1 MSKFQLLSIDRDPIF
16 RLGLLVAIEQY
27 PDLQV
32 VADVSTGTEALQVL
46 ETRSIDS
53 GAVKKPADL
62 VILAV
67 ERVNLRSAQIE
78 ALAVCRELKSL
89 YPNLPLLLLGGP
101 LTPELWAQ
109 VQAAGA
115 NGYCPKGRDIS
126 QTIEAIRAVA
136 SGSTYWPADA
146 AANSEIE
153 LDSTAVQTIEN
164 SPENAEDNADCQ
176 TVDTPVHQKILAYF
190 CLSGIREIDAALA
203 VVKADLQEVRAADP
217 TDLASILD
225 GVVLSGRRR
234 ELLAAR
240 WIVSQLLFDGRGQ
253 FGNGFNGFNG
263 FNGSSLREEVGG
275 KKEEEE
281 GPSASLRVKRRK
293 TAEGRGE
300 NWLNNSQL
308 QVANSQVSGESLA
321 VASDW
326 QGSLFDS
333 VAAKLQLDL
342 VNLTGVP
349 LEIDILRSTKQ
360 RELMISILRK
370 LRELLE
376 ELRFSQ
382 VQPTQLSEKMP
393 AILRDLWE
401 ATIIDFFGRYY
412 TLPMGENLVVDSSQT
427 SLKLPEIQ
435 GEIAAN
441 LLGGSGVEVVPVLLA
456 DETAV
461 ATEILEKIPMTVDLF
476 AHLLFEIPLRVDNI
490 SCVAGSPQA
499 MQRAEALLE
508 NLAIQVASGVVQPL
522 LNNFADIEEI
532 KQSFYDGKLISTREI
547 ERFRNNL
554 SWRYR
559 WDSYFVEPKAIFESR
574 FWLFVLRDSGI
585 KIISIYAPRNLEL
598 AQLSGWQLALTLVL
612 ETRDAIAPRVRAVV
626 SLLGAAVV
634 YVLTQVIGRG
644 IGLIGRGIIQGIG
657 NSLQDTKFG
666 KNG

>member
-1 MSKFQLLSIDRDPIF
+1 MSNLQLLSIDRDPIF
-16 RLGLLVAIEQY
+16 RLGLRVACEQY

-46 ETRSIDS
+46 EARSIDS
-53 GAVKKPADL
+53 GAANQPADL
-62 VILAV
+62 VILGF
-67 ERVNLRSAQIE
+67 ETVNVRSGQIE
-78 ALAVCRELKSL
+78 ALAVGRELKSL

-101 LTPELWAQ
+101 LTPDLLAQ

-126 QTIEAIRAVA
+126 QTIAAIRAVA
-136 SGSTYWPADA
+136 SGRTYWPADA
-146 AANSEIE
+146 TANSEIE
-153 LDSTAVQTIEN
+153 LNSTVVETIEN
-164 SPENAEDNADCQ
+164 SAANAEENADYQ

-190 CLSGIREIDAALA
+190 CLSGLREIDAALA
-203 VVKADLQEVRAADP
+203 VVKADLLLVRAAAP
-217 TDLASILD
+217 TDLPSILD

-240 WIVSQLLFDGRGQ
+240 WIVSHLLF
-253 FGNGFNGFNG
+253 
-263 FNGSSLREEVGG
+263 
-275 KKEEEE
+275 
-281 GPSASLRVKRRK
+281 
-293 TAEGRGE
+293 EGRGE
-300 NWLNNSQL
+300 KEEEKWKSEEGRGEKAEAEGRRENLLNNSQL
-308 QVANSQVSGESLA
+308 QVANYQVAAESLA

-326 QGSLFDS
+326 QRSLFDS
-333 VAAKLQLDL
+333 VATKLQLDL

-349 LEIDILRSTKQ
+349 LEIDILRSTKK
-360 RELMISILRK
+360 RELINSILRK
-370 LRELLE
+370 LRDLLE
-376 ELRFSQ
+376 ELRLGQ
-382 VQPTQLSEKMP
+382 VQQTQLSEKMP

-412 TLPMGENLVVDSSQT
+412 TLQTGENLVFDGSQT
-427 SLKLPEIQ
+427 SLKLLESQ
-435 GEIAAN
+435 GVSAADIFA
-441 LLGGSGVEVVPVLLA
+441 GSGVEVVPVLLA
-456 DETAV
+456 DEKAV
-461 ATEILEKIPMTVDLF
+461 AAEILDKIPMTVDLF
-476 AHLLFEIPLRVDNI
+476 AHLLFEIPLTVDNI
-490 SCVAGSPQA
+490 SCVAGSPQG

-508 NLAIQVASGVVQPL
+508 NLAVQVASGVVQPL
-522 LNNFADIEEI
+522 LNNFANIEEI

-574 FWLFVLRDSGI
+574 FWLFVLGDSGI
-585 KIISIYAPRNLEL
+585 KRISIYAPRNREL
-598 AQLSGWQLALTLVL
+598 AQLSGWQLALTLLL

-657 NSLQDTKFG
+657 NSLQDSKFG

>member
-32 VADVSTGTEALQVL
+32 VAEVATGTEALQVL

-53 GAVKKPADL
+53 GRAKKPADL
-62 VILAV
+62 IILGF
-67 ERVNLRSAQIE
+67 ESVNLRSGQIE

-164 SPENAEDNADCQ
+164 SPANAEDNADCQ
-176 TVDTPVHQKILAYF
+176 TVDTPVHQKIMAYF
-190 CLSGIREIDAALA
+190 CRSGLQEIDAALA
-203 VVKADLQEVRAADP
+203 VVKADLQQVRVADP
-217 TDLASILD
+217 TDLSSILD
-225 GVVLSGRRR
+225 GVVLRGKRR

-240 WIVSQLLFDGRGQ
+240 WIVSQLLFEGMAQKEEER
-253 FGNGFNGFNG
+253 
-263 FNGSSLREEVGG
+263 REMEVGR
-275 KKEEEE
+275 KKEEVR
-281 GPSASLRVKRRK
+281 GDK
-293 TAEGRGE
+293 AEGTRQRGQGRGDSL
-300 NWLNNSQL
+300 LNNSQL

-333 VAAKLQLDL
+333 VAAKLQLDW

-349 LEIDILRSTKQ
+349 LEIDILRSTKK
-360 RELMISILRK
+360 RELINSILRK

-376 ELRFSQ
+376 ELRLGQ
-382 VQPTQLSEKMP
+382 VQPTQLSDKRP

-401 ATIIDFFGRYY
+401 GTIIDFLGRYY
-412 TLPMGENLVVDSSQT
+412 RLQTGENLVVDSSQK
-427 SLKLPEIQ
+427 SLKLPESQ

-461 ATEILEKIPMTVDLF
+461 ATEILDKIPMTVDLL
-476 AHLLFEIPLRVDNI
+476 AHLLFEIPLTVDNI

-508 NLAIQVASGVVQPL
+508 NLVIQVASGVVQPL

-532 KQSFYDGKLISTREI
+532 KQTFYDGKLISTREI

-559 WDSYFVEPKAIFESR
+559 WDSYFLEPKAIFESR

-585 KIISIYAPRNLEL
+585 KRISIYAPRNLEL
-598 AQLSGWQLALTLVL
+598 AQLSGWQLALTLLL
-612 ETRDAIAPRVRAVV
+612 ETRDAIAPRVRAIV